1 MQILLLTKSKKYTC
15 EILKYLIEKHCVM
28 GVVCKNFDIIKNT
41 ELEAICLAQNIPL
54 YDNNTLYHLIEENK
68 LPEIDLAISNTFGRL
83 IREPL
88 LKWVNGN
95 CINFHGAIL
104 PDYKGL
110 FTYNHGLLNEEKE
123 WGVTAHYVNEKFDE
137 GNIIKIKKFSIEPDK
152 ISVSELEELTQKNAY
167 ELTIEIIEKWQ
178 KSGPLPSIPQKD
190 GGKYYSRE
198 DFNYAREIHVQD
210 SAEEVRKKI
219 HAFWCPPY

>member
-1 MQILLLTKSKKYTC
+1 MD
-15 EILKYLIEKHCVM
+15 YLP
-28 GVVCKNFDIIKNT
+28 KN
-41 ELEAICLAQNIPL
+41 
-54 YDNNTLYHLIEENK
+54 Y
-68 LPEIDLAISNTFGRL
+68 
-83 IREPL
+83 
-88 LKWVNGN
+88 
-95 CINFHGAIL
+95 
-104 PDYKGL
+104 
-110 FTYNHGLLNEEKE
+110 
-123 WGVTAHYVNEKFDE
+123 
-137 GNIIKIKKFSIEPDK
+137 NIIKIKKFSIEPDK

-219 HAFWCPPY
+219 HAFWCPPYEGAYITIGGEHFQLLPVREDYDK